1 MDELLTAVQRGLS
14 FFANVFAETRTRYS
28 LKIPEKW
35 GFCAWTCL
43 RRQMLGEDLNFSAQ
57 RSVTGSNEGG
67 TIDTPGELDDGND
80 SFQQFTH
87 LGQANDN
94 QRLSRFDLSVH

>member
-1 MDELLTAVQRGLS
+1 MDEL
-14 FFANVFAETRTRYS
+14 
-28 LKIPEKW
+28 
-35 GFCAWTCL
+35 
-43 RRQMLGEDLNFSAQ
+43 
-57 RSVTGSNEGG
+57 TGSNEGG

-87 LGQANDN
+87 LGQATDN